1 MFTALN
7 LHIILPGLFQTI
19 YLISIS
25 ISLKNKGENE
35 KSCWKFG
42 KDCALWLQ
50 HISVYME
57 SYCQITSQPDRSW
70 CIKLI
75 GCIWDKW
82 FDLENIEKSVLNF
95 GRFYTLSWSNCW
107 NFSQWLEYR
116 TKAAFVVYG
125 REFEHRPQ
133 LQVLHYYYLH
143 GCKGWVTNP
152 ISGFHMPIWKK
163 KHFSKHQP
171 ELFVLTTV
179 KHWCSVTAVSWR
191 EAASKQT
198 HVSQHLIQKYTG
210 NTKWIVC
217 FGDGEYFR

>member
-1 MFTALN
+1 MKVLRGGRTN
-7 LHIILPGLFQTI
+7 LAWVVYSFELAYNLPGLFQTI

-42 KDCALWLQ
+42 KDCALCLQ

-95 GRFYTLSWSNCW
+95 GRFYTLS
-107 NFSQWLEYR
+107 
-116 TKAAFVVYG
+116 
-125 REFEHRPQ
+125 
-133 LQVLHYYYLH
+133 
-143 GCKGWVTNP
+143 
-152 ISGFHMPIWKK
+152 
-163 KHFSKHQP
+163 
-171 ELFVLTTV
+171 
-179 KHWCSVTAVSWR
+179 
-191 EAASKQT
+191 
-198 HVSQHLIQKYTG
+198 
-210 NTKWIVC
+210 
-217 FGDGEYFR
+217 